1 MQKLHLVVTFP
12 MMTLSVSPGCPGRF
26 TEAWPYSS
34 KAAGLNL
41 STWSFADSMPFPNL
55 SQDLPATHQISLISA
70 YPLRNSRSQCAR
82 QELLETRLTTYNRN
96 LVSPGTQVSRQ
107 LQCWS
112 DKPAIQTSPLD
123 RKDLNGFHG
132 GTRSITPLLIS
143 PHFLKIIIRG
153 SNLGVQ
159 YRAIKSTEVF
169 LKLST
174 GTRAGYFKALVVRL
188 H

>member
-82 QELLETRLTTYNRN
+82 PGITGNTPDHQQQKPRKPRN
-96 LVSPGTQVSRQ
+96 PSFPTAPVLVR
-107 LQCWS
+107 
-112 DKPAIQTSPLD
+112 QTSYP
-123 RKDLNGFHG
+123 NVTTGPQ
-132 GTRSITPLLIS
+132 RSQWLPRRNTIHHPIAYQPPLLKDYNSRSQPWRPIQGN
-143 PHFLKIIIRG
+143 HINRG
-153 SNLGVQ
+153 VPETFHW
-159 YRAIKSTEVF
+159 Y
-169 LKLST
+169 
-174 GTRAGYFKALVVRL
+174 
-188 H
+188 